1 MPSIFEIV
9 YFILDLSSVAILM
22 HKVFNLR
29 SPAGLSRDMYVCMT
43 ISSVM
48 FPVCYFD
55 KAATCGVSENLV
67 IMVIQAVCSVVSFV
81 AFSRMPQKDYVR
93 PFFCHWRTLV
103 VGTLATALAACMLS
117 RTLAQFTLL
126 VPLYLDAASRIPQ
139 LWLVSY
145 ESSNDPYAAAFFAAT
160 ISSRVVE
167 ACSWMWLYSFND
179 LAVLG
184 PVILQ
189 AFFGL
194 DFLYFYCTNLIRA
207 LRANLRSHLV

>member
-1 MPSIFEIV
+1 MPSSFEIV
-9 YFILDLSSVAILM
+9 YFFLDLSSAAILM

-29 SPAGLSRDMYVCMT
+29 SPTGLSWDMFVCMT

-48 FPVCYFD
+48 FPVSYFD
-55 KAATCGVSENLV
+55 KAVLYGVSENLI
-67 IMVIQAVCSVVSFV
+67 IMIVQAVCSVVSFV
-81 AFSRMPQKDYVR
+81 AFSRMPQKDYAR
-93 PFFCHWRTLV
+93 PFFCHWRPLV
-103 VGTLATALAACMLS
+103 VGTMATAITACILS
-117 RTLAQFTLL
+117 RTFAQFTLL
-126 VPLYLDAASRIPQ
+126 VPLYLDAASRMPQ

-145 ESSNDPYAAAFFAAT
+145 ESSNDAHAAAFFAAT

-167 ACSWMWLYSFND
+167 ACSWIWLYSFND

-194 DFLYFYCTNLIRA
+194 DFLYFYCINVIRA
-207 LRANLRSHLV
+207 LRANLRCHLV